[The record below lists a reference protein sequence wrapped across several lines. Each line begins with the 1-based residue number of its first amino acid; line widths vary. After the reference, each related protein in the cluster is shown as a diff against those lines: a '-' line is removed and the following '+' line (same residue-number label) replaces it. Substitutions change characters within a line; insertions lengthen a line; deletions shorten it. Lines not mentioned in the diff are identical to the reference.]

1 MFFLDANTCIYC
13 LNEKSESIRQRILS
27 TSPLEIKIPA
37 VVKAELLLGAYKS
50 KAPKKSLEKLE
61 ALLQPFEIVPFD
73 EEVAYEY
80 AAIRKQ
86 TEVNGTPVGPN
97 DLMIAAIVKFHEGI
111 LVTNNTREFSRIDGL
126 RLENWREAMDQ
137 LQ

>member
-13 LNEKSESIRQRILS
+13 LNERSESIRQRILA
-27 TSPLEIKIPA
+27 TSPLEIKIPS

-50 KAPKKSLEKLE
+50 KIPQRSLEKLE
-61 ALLQPFEIVPFD
+61 SLLQPFEIVPFD
-73 EEVAYEY
+73 EAVAYEY

-86 TEVNGTPVGPN
+86 TEERGTLVGPN

-126 RLENWREAMDQ
+126 RLVNWREVAGN
-137 LQ
+137 L

>member
-13 LNEKSESIRQRILS
+13 LNERSESIRQRILS
-27 TSPLEIKIPA
+27 TSPIEIKIPA

-50 KAPKKSLEKLE
+50 KTPHRSLEKLE
-61 ALLQPFEIVPFD
+61 GLLQPFEIVPFD

-80 AAIRKQ
+80 ASIRKQ
-86 TEVNGTPVGPN
+86 TEKKGTLVGPN

-126 RLENWREAMDQ
+126 RLENWRE
-137 LQ
+137 LTGTL